1 MSTIRE
7 QLMAEMKA
15 KAEAELGYALPDDAL
30 QTGSR
35 IEPTDNPYEVMGLPN
50 ARVRGFKLEMVM
62 AIKEAIRGLD
72 LKQRE
77 VAVITGL
84 SQPDVSKLL
93 RGQLS
98 GFTIDR
104 LLEVLIALGGE
115 LEGKVRVPHA
125 KLPKGKPVPV
135 GSAHL
140 VAL

>member
-7 QLMAEMKA
+7 RIQADMKA
-15 KAEAELGYALPDDAL
+15 KAEAELGYALPDDVL
-30 QTGSR
+30 QAGSH
-35 IEPTDNPYEVMGLPN
+35 IKPGDNPFEVMALPN
-50 ARVRGFKLEMVM
+50 ARVRGFKLDMVM

-77 VAVITGL
+77 VAALTGL

-104 LLEVLIALGGE
+104 LLEVLLTLGGDFQ
-115 LEGKVRVPHA
+115 GQVRIPHA
-125 KLPKGKPVPV
+125 KLPKGTPIPA

-140 VAL
+140 VAI

>member
-1 MSTIRE
+1 MSDIRE
-7 QLMAEMKA
+7 RITAEVKA

-30 QTGSR
+30 KTGSR
-35 IEPTDNPYEVMGLPN
+35 IKPGDNPFEVMGLPN
-50 ARVRGFKLEMVM
+50 ARVRGFKLDMVL

-77 VAVITGL
+77 VAAITGL

-104 LLEVLIALGGE
+104 LLEVLLALGGE
-115 LEGKVRVPHA
+115 LQGQVRVPHA
-125 KLPKGKPVPV
+125 KLPKDTPIPT

-140 VAL
+140 VSI

>member
-7 QLMAEMKA
+7 QMMAEMKA
-15 KAEAELGYALPDDAL
+15 KAEAELGYALPDDTL
-30 QTGSR
+30 QTGSH
-35 IEPTDNPYEVMGLPN
+35 IAPGDNPFEVMNLPN

-77 VAVITGL
+77 VAAITGL

-98 GFTIDR
+98 GYTIDR

-115 LEGKVRVPHA
+115 LEGQVRVPHT
-125 KLPKGKPVPV
+125 KLPKGKPVPI

-140 VAL
+140 VAI